1 VEESAWPVAAARLN
15 TVRLL
20 VTVNLAL
27 GVAVFAVAT
36 IGRAG

>member
-1 VEESAWPVAAARLN
+1 VAAGRLN

-27 GVAVFAVAT
+27 GVAVFGVA
-36 IGRAG
+36 ILGRAG